1 MRCRTPSAARGWS
14 ARHAVSRQMR
24 IRSRWIRAVTGA
36 PTWATGTGPRGYPAI
51 ASDGDQ
57 GFARNLTTRQETEI
71 LRGQR
76 EATALRR
83 LRRQAT
89 DRGDAGR
96 VGGSRIDGV
105 TPRDQF
111 RVQLGIVA
119 EAAAE
124 EKIALDPLD
133 QRFDA
138 ALLVAGARIA
148 GLRMKPA
155 PRGYPMRELQQGR
168 RPHRLTS
175 AVAPTGDRLHVVED
189 EHPGHPAKRHD
200 AIDQSAEERLLPHI
214 VREADPAPPAVFQPA
229 SEEVARRRW
238 LLREREAAHLAPV
251 DLEIF
256 RGQPLEPNRDIARSL
271 LLCLFPPNMA
281 HQMVR
286 PPWYGRSGSARANS
300 SMRTFESPSSS
311 HRSICTR
318 YPSVC
323 DDRRRRVGG
332 LSTGSRNT
340 RAMVVGLRPN
350 SAAI

>member
-1 MRCRTPSAARGWS
+1 
-14 ARHAVSRQMR
+14 MR

-148 GLRMKPA
+148 GPRMKPA

-175 AVAPTGDRLHVVED
+175 AVAPAGDRLHVVKD
-189 EHPGHPAKRHD
+189 EHPGHPAERHD
-200 AIDQSAEERLLPHI
+200 ALDQPAKERLLPHI
-214 VREADPAPPAVFQPA
+214 VREADPAPATVFEPARQ
-229 SEEVARRRW
+229 EVACRRC
-238 LLREREAAHLAPV
+238 LLREREAADFAPV

-256 RGQPLEPNRDIARSL
+256 RGQPLEPDRDITHGL
-271 LLCLFPPNMA
+271 LLGQLPA
-281 HQMVR
+281 HAPRELAEDGTPTPVR
-286 PPWYGRSGSARANS
+286 VLW
-300 SMRTFESPSSS
+300 
-311 HRSICTR
+311 I
-318 YPSVC
+318 
-323 DDRRRRVGG
+323 
-332 LSTGSRNT
+332 GSRQFEDSNI
-340 RAMVVGLRPN
+340 R
-350 SAAI
+350 